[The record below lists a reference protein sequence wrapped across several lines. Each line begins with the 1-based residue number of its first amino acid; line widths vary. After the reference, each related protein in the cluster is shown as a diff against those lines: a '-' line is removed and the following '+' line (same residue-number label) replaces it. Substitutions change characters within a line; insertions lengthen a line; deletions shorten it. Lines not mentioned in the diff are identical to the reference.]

1 MLQYAVALT
10 CGDTAGFADMESRR
24 NSVIEVLM
32 APTRLVR
39 TLLMLIAFAF
49 GIGSTTAA
57 IACAAMAEP
66 PAMVT
71 MPVDHCGADGSGS
84 PVDAGKAAPCV
95 LACPTGCLMAMPIA
109 VGADAPPFS
118 TSFNTLH
125 NSPRLAG
132 IVFGPEPP
140 RPRAPAA
147 T

>member
-1 MLQYAVALT
+1 
-10 CGDTAGFADMESRR
+10 
-24 NSVIEVLM
+24 M
-32 APTRLVR
+32 ASTRLVR
-39 TLLMLIAFAF
+39 TLLLLIALAL

-66 PAMVT
+66 PLMAM

-84 PVDAGKAAPCV
+84 PHDAGKAAPCA
-95 LACPTGCLMAMPIA
+95 LACPTGCLMTMPIGT
-109 VGADAPPFS
+109 GADAPPFG
-118 TSFNTLH
+118 TSFDTVP

-132 IVFGPEPP
+132 VVFGPEPP